1 MNERT
6 FATTAAKQYDRGL
19 RRGRQF
25 APVPAGTPEPQ
36 PSTAWPPENAALLE
50 RYRAWLVE
58 LGAATSVI
66 NHHRIPMAGHIL
78 GLNLKPHPQINLD
91 SDLERAM
98 TYVKAKKIRAAGQK
112 NFRHSLNWFRRF
124 LLQERGLVEIEAE
137 PVYGHAERYQTGLP
151 SWLLAQLEQLLHLR
165 QANWRP
171 SRRTVSTY
179 QFWQKHTRLW
189 RWLYARL
196 DVARLTAI
204 KRQHLYTY
212 IDEMLAA
219 GYAVKSVNQDLRSF
233 QATLR
238 FLQERDFSVPQALL
252 SLPGLKEPDSLPRF
266 LTDEQV
272 CQLRDDLE
280 ERARAARTPAQIRD
294 ACLDWAVFYLLWQ
307 AGLRRGEVED
317 LLLEDLHLNSR
328 RLIVRRG
335 KGVKDRTVYLTDAA
349 AKALKA
355 YLAVR
360 GPGQTDHVF
369 LYRYKPLSKDLIY
382 GRIKAAGKR
391 TGVKVTPH
399 MLRHTFATQLVNAGC
414 RITTIQVLLG
424 HRRLNSTMVYAR
436 VHDQTV
442 AQDYYAAMTLIEK
455 RLEPHLRPS
464 PEPLLATKG
473 HSPNRNGDAAR
484 LLVLAAALEA
494 EPLTKSQRAALTELQ
509 QGLAALAE
517 SPEENPS
524 SIDWI
529 VNEPAA
535 LSQTLTPLP

>member
-1 MNERT
+1 MNEIT

-19 RRGRQF
+19 RRGRKF

-36 PSTAWPPENAALLE
+36 PTTAWPPENVTLLE

-98 TYVKAKKIRAAGQK
+98 TYVKAKKIREAGQK

-124 LLQERGLVEIEAE
+124 LRQERGLAEMEPE

-151 SWLLAQLEQLLHLR
+151 DWLLVQLEQFLHLR

-171 SRRTVSTY
+171 SRRAISTY
-179 QFWQKHTRLW
+179 QFWHKYTRLW
-189 RWLYARL
+189 RWLYAHV
-196 DVARLTAI
+196 DAAELTDI
-204 KRQHLYTY
+204 KRRHLYAY
-212 IDEMLAA
+212 IDEMPAA

-238 FLQERDFSVPQALL
+238 FLQERGFSVPQALL

-272 CQLRDDLE
+272 GKLRDDLE
-280 ERARAARTPAQIRD
+280 NRARSARTPAQIRD
-294 ACLDWAVFYLLWQ
+294 ACLDRAVFYLLWQ

-317 LLLEDLHLNSR
+317 FLLADLRLRERH
-328 RLIVRRG
+328 LIVRRG
-335 KGVKDRTVYLTDAA
+335 KGVKDRAVYLTDAA
-349 AKALKA
+349 AKSLKA

-360 GPGQTDHVF
+360 GPGRTDHVF

-414 RITTIQVLLG
+414 RITAIQALLG

-442 AQDYYAAMTLIEK
+442 AQDYYAAMALIEK
-455 RLEPHLRPS
+455 RLEPRLNLP
-464 PEPLLATKG
+464 PEPLPEPNG
-473 HSPNRNGDAAR
+473 RSPNRNGDTAR
-484 LLVLAAALEA
+484 LLTLAAALET
-494 EPLTKSQRAALTELQ
+494 EPLTENQRAALTELQ

-517 SPEENPS
+517 EYSLS
-524 SIDWI
+524 DAI
-529 VNEPAA
+529 VNEQAA
-535 LSQTLTPLP
+535 LSPVMPLP